1 MSAAAPASSVDGTT
15 ASILQAPRTATIVL
29 AESLSTSEI
38 DGYTVYSFVNS
49 EVMKVYSYVCVRPS
63 QSARACARSLVVQ
76 VVPTHGARNRSYR
89 QTVSS
94 TNGASSRSPYLDASG
109 EGEGEGEGGGGD
121 DDDDRQ
127 MLPQV
132 LMRVLTGIIRTRAI
146 EELRDHIKTMHIP
159 STVWHTEYN

>member
-1 MSAAAPASSVDGTT
+1 M
-15 ASILQAPRTATIVL
+15 
-29 AESLSTSEI
+29 
-38 DGYTVYSFVNS
+38 
-49 EVMKVYSYVCVRPS
+49 
-63 QSARACARSLVVQ
+63 
-76 VVPTHGARNRSYR
+76 
-89 QTVSS
+89 SS